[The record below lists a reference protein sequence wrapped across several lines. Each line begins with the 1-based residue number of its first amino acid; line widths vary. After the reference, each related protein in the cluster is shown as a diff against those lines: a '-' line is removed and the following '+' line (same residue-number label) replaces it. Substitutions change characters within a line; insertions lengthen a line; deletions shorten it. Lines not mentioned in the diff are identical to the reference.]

1 MQKFFTSALAQKTI
15 RVSDVPANH
24 VDKHP
29 KNSFSSVSY
38 RFTAFGQL
46 FFASRNRM
54 LFSAYFRINSTVLIP
69 EPRFL

>member
-38 RFTAFGQL
+38 GVFRSPNEKIQIMNPQL
-46 FFASRNRM
+46 RDFKIHEA
-54 LFSAYFRINSTVLIP
+54 
-69 EPRFL
+69 